1 MWWNGVSATDI
12 IHELKR
18 MRADSILTTLVSVV
32 IPVRNGREY
41 IAEALQSV
49 LNQTYTNL
57 EIIVIDDGSDD
68 FDYMTLQSLDSRI
81 RVICLSGHGVS
92 CARNIGMAA
101 SSGRYIAFLDADDVW
116 FPGKLMAQIRYF
128 EEHPEVGCVFGSFIK
143 WCADNHGGF
152 PPANSLWQDCSQV
165 TACDQERSGWLY
177 TRLLSGLLVGMNTAV
192 IRREVFDLLGGFDE
206 SMRIGEDYLFW
217 LKISRIFEMHA
228 LDAPVALYRIHS
240 SSAMNRLDDDNHQAR
255 LLTTA
260 FKRWG
265 LANPDGTSL
274 SIKSFRHRLALT
286 EFAHG
291 YNHYWHDSPETAMR
305 AFKKSA
311 AGGTLPARS
320 IIYWLLSMIKK
331 TKLIMKKF
339 AITKERGS

>member
-1 MWWNGVSATDI
+1 
-12 IHELKR
+12 
-18 MRADSILTTLVSVV
+18 MRTEGILTTLVSVV

-68 FDYMTLQSLDSRI
+68 FDYITLQSLDSRI

-128 EEHPEVGCVFGSFIK
+128 EEHPEVGCVFGRFNK
-143 WCADNHGGF
+143 WFANTDGEF
-152 PPANSLWQDCSQV
+152 PPANSLWQDCSEV

-217 LKISRIFEMHA
+217 LKTSRIFEMHA
-228 LDAPVALYRIHS
+228 LDAPVALYRIHPL
-240 SSAMNRLDDDNHQAR
+240 SAMNRLDVENHQAR
-255 LLTTA
+255 LLKTA
-260 FKRWG
+260 FLRWG
-265 LANPDGTSL
+265 LVNPDGTML
-274 SIKSFRHRLALT
+274 TIEAFRQRIALT

-291 YNHYWHDSPETAMR
+291 YTHYWHGNPRTAR
-305 AFKKSA
+305 NAFKNA
-311 AGGTLPARS
+311 VFGGALPVRS
-320 IIYWLLSMIKK
+320 IAYWLLAAIKD
-331 TKLIMKKF
+331 LRNHLL
-339 AITKERGS
+339 ITKA